1 MALAGTADVAF
12 GFSVR
17 SPARGE
23 LAYETGQRGPFQKDQ
38 VAVPGPGAY
47 NWSTKSRSPAPA
59 GGLMRSTSERSF
71 VSAFASRPDFAAS
84 VGASLFPAIG
94 TPHTLA
100 ARRSVLRKERDPNWI
115 TSPTPLAEN
124 AQEIILGK
132 PAPPRGG
139 LEPSSPTVALWR
151 SLSALTVR
159 SLHRPPLPPPH
170 PTGMPGPG
178 SRKGRAVTDYES
190 AARAL
195 FAPSTGSTWGG
206 SFSPMNMHA
215 GSMIPCSPIRNSMP
229 LASSRSSLNLGASP
243 SQRSVRLQASFEA
256 RQRARTATWC

>member
-159 SLHRPPLPPPH
+159 LTSSNAPP
-170 PTGMPGPG
+170 
-178 SRKGRAVTDYES
+178 R
-190 AARAL
+190 RAL
-195 FAPSTGSTWGG
+195 SCTS
-206 SFSPMNMHA
+206 N
-215 GSMIPCSPIRNSMP
+215 
-229 LASSRSSLNLGASP
+229 
-243 SQRSVRLQASFEA
+243 QRSLSAVNMLSLSHSFY
-256 RQRARTATWC
+256 